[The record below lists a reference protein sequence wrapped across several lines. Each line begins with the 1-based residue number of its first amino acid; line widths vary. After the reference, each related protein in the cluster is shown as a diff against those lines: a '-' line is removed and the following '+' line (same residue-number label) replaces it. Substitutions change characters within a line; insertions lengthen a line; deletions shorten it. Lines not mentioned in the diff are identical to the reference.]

1 MRVIADY
8 AQEEPNIRVAGD
20 AGCDFSLVYRVGS
33 LLDRSEE
40 AKIKARA
47 SKQNRKCHPYCAFA

>member
-8 AQEEPNIRVAGD
+8 AEEEPNTRVAGD
-20 AGCDFSLVYRVGS
+20 AGCGFSVVYRVGA
-33 LLDRSEE
+33 LLDRTEE

-47 SKQNRKCHPYCAFA
+47 SKQNRKCYPYFAFA